1 MKKLLLLTASLVFS
15 VGAWA
20 DCGDPASFAEE
31 IGCLTTEASALKKQ
45 LNKTYAKLYAQVEAK
60 QELENAQKAWL
71 RYRDLQCGDFTLAEA
86 GANSSQ
92 MAFDAACQ
100 ISLLKSRIDYL
111 SKITTPD

>member
-1 MKKLLLLTASLVFS
+1 MKKLLLLSTLLFS
-15 VGAWA
+15 GGVWA
-20 DCGDPASFAEE
+20 GCDKPTSFAEE
-31 IGCLTTEASALKKQ
+31 IGCLTTEVNALKKQ
-45 LNKTYAKLYAQVEAK
+45 LNKTYAKLYAQVGAK

-100 ISLLKSRIDYL
+100 ISLLKSRINYL
-111 SKITTPD
+111 SEITTPN